1 MILIASSWSKETSTH
16 IARPR
21 LSVWRALE
29 RLCKNISDEQA
40 ERRDGEDWSVAKEY
54 IRSVLHG
61 LA

>member
-1 MILIASSWSKETSTH
+1 MILIASSLSKETSTH
-16 IARPR
+16 ISRPR
-21 LSVWRALE
+21 LSVWHALE